1 MVKTTVR
8 FDDSVYLAARHRAL
22 DEHIT
27 FQELVERAVKMYLDL
42 KPAKEEKHERR
53 SK

>member
-8 FDDSVYLAARHRAL
+8 FEDTVYLAARHRAL
-22 DEHIT
+22 DERIT
-27 FQELVERAVKMYLDL
+27 FQELVERAVQIYLKS
-42 KPAKEEKHERR
+42 KPRKEPKSE